1 VTHAPCA
8 KPSSIRETSS
18 GSVLSIAAALTA
30 VVFTRFR
37 KALTGASVVAS
48 ARIGERMPKVLM
60 SFHYKSGW
68 EVVFFDSDRRRT
80 LLPRKAF
87 FNSDEALVEFVRR
100 GNGVKT
106 LEDKN
111 IFEMMM
117 QRNSG
122 EITLNLT
129 PEQYAKLR

>member
-1 VTHAPCA
+1 
-8 KPSSIRETSS
+8 
-18 GSVLSIAAALTA
+18 
-30 VVFTRFR
+30 
-37 KALTGASVVAS
+37 
-48 ARIGERMPKVLM
+48 MPKVLM

-68 EVVFFDSDRRRT
+68 QVIFFDLDRRRT
-80 LLPRKAF
+80 LLPRNAF

-111 IFEMMM
+111 ILEMMM

-122 EITLNLT
+122 EVMLDLN